1 MSEEL
6 KNSKRKRL
14 VLLDTHAI
22 IHRAYH
28 ALPDFM
34 SSKGEPTGALY
45 GLTTMILKIANDLK
59 PDWIVAAYDLP
70 KPTYR
75 HEAYKDYKAGR
86 AKADEELVSQLKS
99 SRELLEAISIPIYDK
114 EGFEADDILGTIVE
128 KLGAQSQKLT
138 ADIVI
143 ASGDMD
149 TMQLV
154 KGDDVKVYT
163 LKRGINDTILYN
175 EDAVIK
181 RFGFLPKLL
190 PDYKGLSGDPSDNI
204 IGIKGIGEK
213 TATTLI
219 QKFGTIEEIYKNLE
233 KSEEG
238 FIEEGIKPRIVELL
252 KGGKEEAEFSKILA
266 TIRRDAPI
274 DFSLPE
280 RTWAETV
287 DVQKAEQVFN
297 RFDFRTMGARLREAI
312 GNRIKNKVPMSAEP
326 NRDPDFLKKNIG
338 KSGIKNEDEDK
349 DSEKLGANSQKL
361 TASSSELAVM
371 LWLLNSS
378 ITNPTNDD
386 IRSYTKIENEKEAKK
401 FLEGEIK
408 RQNLGEVYEKIEK
421 PLIPVIE
428 KMNVR
433 GVKVDTKYLEKLGEE
448 YRAKVVELQK
458 EIWQLA
464 GGEFNINS
472 PKQMGEVLFVKLG
485 LKAKNQKKTGT
496 GALST
501 KESELVKLIDVHP
514 IISLII
520 KYRELAKLLSTY
532 IDNLIPMVSSD
543 GRLHAKFL
551 QMGTTTGRMSS
562 ESPNLQNIPN
572 HTELGLKIRNAFI
585 AEKENVLVSFD
596 YSQVELRIAAFLAE
610 DQELIR
616 IFKEGKDVHASVA
629 SAVFG
634 VPVEKVD
641 KEMRRKAKVIN
652 FGVMYGMGVNALRV
666 QLGTDRAEAQK
677 FYEDYFKTFKGLAE
691 YLDRIKAET
700 AKKGYTETVFGRKRY
715 FEGINSR
722 LPFIKAAAER
732 MAINAPIQGTEADII
747 KLAMIEADRLI
758 EKEKMDGAVSLV
770 LQVHDELVYEMKKE
784 LVEKIAP
791 KIQKIMESQ
800 VNMEVTK
807 GVPIVVDISVG
818 ENWGKMSRF

>member
-1 MSEEL
+1 MPADL
-6 KNSKRKRL
+6 KNGKTKRL

-45 GLTTMILKIANDLK
+45 GLTTMVLKIANDLK
-59 PDWIVAAYDLP
+59 PDWIVATYDLP
-70 KPTYR
+70 KPTHR

-86 AKADEELVSQLKS
+86 ATADEELVSQLKS
-99 SRELLEAISIPIYDK
+99 SRELLEALAIPIYDK

-128 KLGAQSQKLT
+128 KLTANSQKLI

-154 KGDDVKVYT
+154 KGSDVKVYT
-163 LKRGINDTILYN
+163 LKRGINDTILYD
-175 EDAVIK
+175 EDAVMK
-181 RFGFLPKLL
+181 RFGFSPKLL

-233 KSEEG
+233 KSEEV
-238 FIEEGIKPRIVELL
+238 FIEEGIKPRIIELL
-252 KGGKEEAEFSKILA
+252 KNGKEEAEFSKILA

-280 RTWAETV
+280 RTWAESV
-287 DVQKAEQVFN
+287 DIGKAEQVFSN
-297 RFDFRTMGARLREAI
+297 FDFRTMGTRLRGVIE
-312 GNRIKNKVPMSAEP
+312 GRIKNGNNE
-326 NRDPDFLKKNIG
+326 L
-338 KSGIKNEDEDK
+338 GIKNKGD
-349 DSEKLGANSQKL
+349 DSEKLKADSQKPEAFSPESAL
-361 TASSSELAVM
+361 M
-371 LWLLNSS
+371 LWLINSS
-378 ITNPTNDD
+378 ITNPTPED
-386 IRSYTKIENEKEAKK
+386 IRTYTKKDQQREVEE
-401 FLEGEIK
+401 FLLEEIK
-408 RQNLGEVYEKIEK
+408 KKNLNYVYEKIEK

-428 KMNVR
+428 KMNGR
-433 GVKVDTKYLEKLGEE
+433 GVKIDTKYLAKLGEE
-448 YRAKVVELQK
+448 YRAKVLELQK

-472 PKQMGEVLFVKLG
+472 PKQMGEILFIKLG

-501 KESELVKLIDVHP
+501 KESELTKLIDVHP

-532 IDNLIPMVSSD
+532 IDNLIPMVGDD

-551 QMGTTTGRMSS
+551 QAGTTTGRMSS

-572 HTELGLKIRNAFI
+572 HTELGLKIRNAFV

-596 YSQVELRIAAFLAE
+596 YSQVELRIAAFLSGDE
-610 DQELIR
+610 ELIR

-634 VPVEKVD
+634 VSVEKVD

-652 FGVMYGMGVNALRV
+652 FGVMYGMGVNALKV
-666 QLGTDRAEAQK
+666 QLGTDRSEAQK
-677 FYEDYFKTFKGLAE
+677 FYDDYFKTFKGLAE
-691 YLDRIKAET
+691 YLDRVKVET
-700 AKKGYTETVFGRKRY
+700 AKRGYTETVFGRRRY

-722 LPFIKAAAER
+722 LPFIRAAAER

-747 KLAMIEADRLI
+747 KLAMIEADKLI
-758 EKEKMDGAVSLV
+758 KEEGMDSEVSLV

-784 LVEKIAP
+784 LVAKIAP

-800 VNMEVTK
+800 MDLETTK
-807 GVPIVVDISVG
+807 GVPIIVDISVG